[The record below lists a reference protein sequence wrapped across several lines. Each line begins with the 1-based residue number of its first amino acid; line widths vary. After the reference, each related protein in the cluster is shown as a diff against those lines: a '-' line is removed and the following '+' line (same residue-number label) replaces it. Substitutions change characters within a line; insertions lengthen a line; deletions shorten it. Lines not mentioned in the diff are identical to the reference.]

1 MFNNYDSVERLVQYA
16 QTLMDFTERCGVE
29 RLDNLA
35 KHLGI
40 DLNFQPDALE
50 EIANAGIQLNVWQKA
65 IVSRAIHQDIQVVWD
80 AIGVLEENM
89 RRNNPCASDPAD
101 LLIKAIQHKWKPN
114 SAA

>member
-16 QTLMDFTERCGVE
+16 QTLMDFTEICGVE

-50 EIANAGIQLNVWQKA
+50 EIANAGIQISVWQKA
-65 IVSRAIHQDIQVVWD
+65 IVTRAIRQDIQVVWD
-80 AIGVLEENM
+80 AIGVVEENM
-89 RRNNPCASDPAD
+89 RRNNPCASDAAD